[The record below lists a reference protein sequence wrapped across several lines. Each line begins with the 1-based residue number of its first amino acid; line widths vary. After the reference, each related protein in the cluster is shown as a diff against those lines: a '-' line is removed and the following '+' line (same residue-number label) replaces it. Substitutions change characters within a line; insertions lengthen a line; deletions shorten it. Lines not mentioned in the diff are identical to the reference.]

1 MLRKLIVNADDFGL
15 TPGVS
20 RGILAAHRHGIV
32 TSSTVLVTGDVEK
45 PLLAEARDQGLKL
58 GLHVNFTLGK
68 PLTHGGSLVGS
79 EGRFVREAYADR
91 ALPIDCGQTISQP
104 FMVAYMTEQLRVWPD
119 NRVLEVGTGSGY
131 QAAVLSRL
139 AREVITVERYR
150 TLADRARARLAALG
164 CDNVDVIVGD
174 GFAGVSDRAPFD
186 RIIVTAAAEQ
196 VPKALTEQLADGGVM
211 LLPLGPHG
219 GTQQLVKL
227 TKSARTLARETLL
240 PVRFVPLVPGQ
251 AREL

>member
-1 MLRKLIVNADDFGL
+1 MRATVQLFTEIGDRPQFRAVAGVPREPRSED
-15 TPGVS
+15 GVS
-20 RGILAAHRHGIV
+20 RMQFLLDLRQRGINDV
-32 TSSTVLVTGDVEK
+32 TVLRALDEVPRERFV
-45 PLLAEARDQGLKL
+45 
-58 GLHVNFTLGK
+58 
-68 PLTHGGSLVGS
+68 